1 MISEKTKIPLGWAM
15 TIVTTLSGVIGT
27 GAVSHYRLNMLER
40 SWEDYQHAAELKSDT
55 DRAQELKI
63 QKLEITLQG
72 IDTALNRID
81 ARLERMENRKN
92 GKE

>member
-1 MISEKTKIPLGWAM
+1 MISEKTRIPLGWAM
-15 TIVTTLSGVIGT
+15 TIMTTLSGVIGT
-27 GAVSHYRLNMLER
+27 GAVSHYRLNALEK
-40 SWEDYQHAAELKSDT
+40 SWDSYQHAAEMKSDT

-81 ARLERMENRKN
+81 ARLERMENK
-92 GKE
+92 K